1 MSYFIQVQCPAQ
13 AQVGDKVRISLSE
26 SFLTQDEAAVTLV
39 EIEPDTGVGFVDVTN
54 VDQTRWYLD
63 WAYDSANT
71 KTVTARVTTDT
82 VYTKTQS
89 IEVLTFAADS
99 LFSSDQD
106 LKSYEP
112 DILKW
117 LPIEYSNWNHIHRE
131 CQRNILNHLDELRI
145 YKPDGSKFQASDILH
160 KSEVRRLSA
169 YMALRMIFSGLSNQ
183 VDDIFNDKRLQYKEL
198 EKMARNRNY
207 LTLDLDG
214 DGIEDGNEK
223 IDKRTFTMV
232 RR

>member
-1 MSYFIQVQCPAQ
+1 VAYFIQIQAATE
-13 AQVGDKVRISLSE
+13 AQVQDKVRIALAE
-26 SFLTQDEAAVTLV
+26 SFASQDEAAVTLV
-39 EIEPDTGVGFVDVTN
+39 EIEPDTGVGFIDVTS
-54 VDQTRWYLD
+54 VDQMQWYLD
-63 WAYDSANT
+63 WAYDTDGA

-82 VYTKTQS
+82 VYTKTHE
-89 IEVLTFAADS
+89 IEVLTKAQDA
-99 LFSSDQD
+99 LFSDDRD

-117 LPIEYSNWNHIHRE
+117 LPMEYSNWNHIHRE

-169 YMALRMIFSGLSNQ
+169 YMALRMIFSSLSNQ
-183 VDDIFNDKRLQYKEL
+183 VDDIFNDKRLQYEEL
-198 EKMARNRNY
+198 EKQARNRNY
-207 LTLDLDG
+207 LTLDVDG
-214 DGIEDGNEK
+214 DGVEDANEK